1 MARTFWANYYSRV
14 PQSFGRGS
22 CCKEEPNVY
31 GITGN
36 CVRYCEKNDQMHL
49 LEEHLLRDYKT
60 KHGRS
65 CVEGKSSVI
74 IPREIKIE

>member
-1 MARTFWANYYSRV
+1 MYMSLQAIVS
-14 PQSFGRGS
+14 
-22 CCKEEPNVY
+22 
-31 GITGN
+31 
-36 CVRYCEKNDQMHL
+36 EKNDQMHL
-49 LEEHLLRDYKT
+49 LNVKLEEHLLRDYKT